1 MGNLGD
7 YQKITTMAKAVGGP
21 KNLLALIFL
30 AGSAVTL
37 GVGSIIYFIKRKKG
51 EENSSQIEL
60 KKTII
65 SKSEANKYKTLIED
79 ESNEGVVF
87 NVGDE
92 FEVLAEDGDVVLI
105 DKKNDENSPYY
116 VSREFLEKISSYRK
130 K

>member
-60 KKTII
+60 KKIII

-105 DKKNDENSPYY
+105 DKKNDESSPYY

>member
-60 KKTII
+60 KRIII

-105 DKKNDENSPYY
+105 DKKNDESSPYY